1 MRCCRTSPNDW
12 SRCSAGGATRSPTS
26 LFADNVGA
34 DESYARRA
42 AAARELVDAHGA
54 LHLQRVEASLAT
66 DATAVATAADGRTVH
81 VWFALAPT
89 AEARVQDYSIE
100 MAD

>member
-1 MRCCRTSPNDW
+1 M
-12 SRCSAGGATRSPTS
+12 
-26 LFADNVGA
+26 GA

-42 AAARELVDAHGA
+42 AAARELVEAHGA
-54 LHLQRVEASLAT
+54 LRLRRVDASLAT
-66 DATAVATAADGRTVH
+66 HATAVATAADGRTVH

-100 MAD
+100 LID

>member
-1 MRCCRTSPNDW
+1 MARRD
-12 SRCSAGGATRSPTS
+12 ADQ
-26 LFADNVGA
+26 LFSDNVGA

-42 AAARELVDAHGA
+42 AAARELVEAHGA
-54 LHLQRVEASLAT
+54 LRLRRVDASLAT
-66 DATAVATAADGRTVH
+66 HATAVATAADGRTVH

-100 MAD
+100 LID